1 MKKEYIEPQME
12 MLEGSLQ
19 SMICQSLE
27 ADPSQ
32 NTPTI
37 DSLDDVEFEED

>member
-12 MLEGSLQ
+12 VIEVELQ
-19 SMICQSLE
+19 SMICESLE
-27 ADPSQ
+27 ADPNQ
-32 NTPTI
+32 NTPTM